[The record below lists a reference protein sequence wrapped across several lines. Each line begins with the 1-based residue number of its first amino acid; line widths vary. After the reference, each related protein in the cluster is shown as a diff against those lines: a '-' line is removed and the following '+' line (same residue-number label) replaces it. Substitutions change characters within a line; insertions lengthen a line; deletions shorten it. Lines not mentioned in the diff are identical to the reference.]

1 MIQYAFLIIAVINV
15 PILLFGTPIEFL
27 VKQKKTN
34 AAHKVI
40 NTIESYIIHLNYLVL
55 KSI

>member
-34 AAHKVI
+34 AAHKVT
-40 NTIESYIIHLNYLVL
+40 NTIYIRLLT
-55 KSI
+55 SIILF